1 MTFSVT
7 VLPTAENQMLAMAI
21 RFIVALFVSHLAG
34 CQPAA
39 TPASTSPTSSARPL
53 KIAVTSQVLLE
64 MTRAICND
72 NFEVVKLIP
81 NGISSRHWEPSGD
94 DARTLQQAK
103 LILISGAG
111 YEPWKDRVSLPGS
124 RVKDTAAGY
133 YGEFIRIPDA
143 VAHQH
148 GPEGKHSHPGTVW
161 ATWLDPDLAI
171 AQLQH
176 VTNACAKVAPEQK
189 SDLETAATKL
199 KAQLEALNPLILQ
212 LRELPHP
219 EHFQVIADGPFYQYL
234 TARLDWPLRYMHWE
248 EDAEELSDVNKQE
261 LVDMLT
267 KSPESPRRIFLLSTQ
282 RAASVEDFVAS
293 TGLMVVRIDL
303 CEIPLDPEVEFTDR
317 LRGNL
322 ERLKE
327 TGR

>member
-1 MTFSVT
+1 MYFRQ
-7 VLPTAENQMLAMAI
+7 LLATLAI
-21 RFIVALFVSHLAG
+21 SGSLVG

-39 TPASTSPTSSARPL
+39 TPASTPPTSSARPL
-53 KIAVTSQVLLE
+53 KIVVTSQVLLE

-81 NGISSRHWEPSGD
+81 NGISSRHWKPSGD
-94 DARTLQQAK
+94 DARALQQAN
-103 LILISGAG
+103 LILISGGG

-176 VTNACAKVAPEQK
+176 MTNACAKIAPDQK
-189 SDLETAATKL
+189 SELEMASTKL
-199 KAQLEALNPLILQ
+199 KAQLDALNPLISE
-212 LRELPHP
+212 LRELPQSGNLQL
-219 EHFQVIADGPFYQYL
+219 FSDGPFYQYL
-234 TARLDWPLRYMHWE
+234 TARLGWPLRYMHWE

-303 CEIPLDPEVEFTDR
+303 CEIPLDPEVAFTDR

>member
-1 MTFSVT
+1 MP
-7 VLPTAENQMLAMAI
+7 L
-21 RFIVALFVSHLAG
+21 RCIVALFVSHLAG

-39 TPASTSPTSSARPL
+39 TPASTPPKSTAHPV

-72 NFEVVKLIP
+72 SFEVVKLIP

-94 DARTLQQAK
+94 DARALQQAK

-143 VAHQH
+143 VSHQH

-176 VTNACAKVAPEQK
+176 VTNACVKLAPERE
-189 SDLETAATKL
+189 SEMAAAATKL
-199 KAQLEALNPLILQ
+199 KAQLDTLNRQILELKGLPLS
-212 LRELPHP
+212 EN
-219 EHFQVIADGPFYQYL
+219 FQVIADGPFYQYL
-234 TARLDWPLRYMHWE
+234 TARLDWPLSYMHW
-248 EDAEELSDVNKQE
+248 DDNAEELSDANKRE
-261 LVDMLT
+261 LTDILA

-282 RAASVEDFVAS
+282 QAASVEEFVAS
-293 TGLMVVRIDL
+293 TGLTVVRIDL
-303 CEIPLDPEVEFTDR
+303 GESPLDPVVAFTDR

-327 TGR
+327 TVR